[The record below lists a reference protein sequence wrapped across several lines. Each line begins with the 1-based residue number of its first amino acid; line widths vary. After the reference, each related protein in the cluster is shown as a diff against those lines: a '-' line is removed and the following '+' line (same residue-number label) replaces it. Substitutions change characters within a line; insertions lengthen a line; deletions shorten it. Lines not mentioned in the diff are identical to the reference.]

1 MKKRMTRRRRSR
13 TRVTVSLST
22 DLVRRLDR
30 RSRAQATSRSGLAE
44 SWLRAG
50 ERQSSLSSLEREL
63 EVYYAQRV
71 EDKGMS
77 AALGKEA
84 RQVASQGGQRRGRGK
99 PSR

>member
-1 MKKRMTRRRRSR
+1 MKQRMTQRRRSR

-30 RSRAQATSRSGLAE
+30 SSRAQATSRSGLAE

-63 EVYYAQRV
+63 ELYYAQRI
-71 EDKGMS
+71 EDEEMR
-77 AALGKEA
+77 AALGKA
-84 RQVASQGGQRRGRGK
+84 AQAVGAQGGRRRDPAK
-99 PSR
+99 P